1 MEGIMRIRSSL
12 IVWVAVALAAGAAT
26 PAVAKKAPA
35 PTCAAQFAIAQSG
48 VANVPASVLRL
59 VSIDATGVTVSTDC
73 GTVVSR
79 PKRTRTGWKFRA
91 HWRPCDGK
99 AKVVLAARV
108 DSACTTLNGV
118 LRTRKPKKR
127 VKLGLRVAPP
137 CEDTSS
143 FASTFSGIQSVI
155 FDKHGCTNQA
165 CHGSTAKQ
173 GGLDLSPDLAYR
185 NLLQVPST
193 ASPLVR
199 VEPGDERRSF
209 LWPEIGRGTE
219 PCLLPPHVEVPA
231 APITNGLP
239 PTSKEGVEL
248 GVAW

>member
-1 MEGIMRIRSSL
+1 RSGPAGAARLRRAHVRPLGSPVENPPRCPLSARVGDRPTGNARAARSGMQPGPIAARECWGRAGGTLRAARSHELDALEVTGSDAPGPVPADTRSARPGPPDYDMEGIVRIRSSL

-99 AKVVLAARV
+99 AKVVL
-108 DSACTTLNGV
+108 
-118 LRTRKPKKR
+118 
-127 VKLGLRVAPP
+127 
-137 CEDTSS
+137 
-143 FASTFSGIQSVI
+143 
-155 FDKHGCTNQA
+155 
-165 CHGSTAKQ
+165 
-173 GGLDLSPDLAYR
+173 
-185 NLLQVPST
+185 
-193 ASPLVR
+193 
-199 VEPGDERRSF
+199 
-209 LWPEIGRGTE
+209 
-219 PCLLPPHVEVPA
+219 
-231 APITNGLP
+231 
-239 PTSKEGVEL
+239 
-248 GVAW
+248 